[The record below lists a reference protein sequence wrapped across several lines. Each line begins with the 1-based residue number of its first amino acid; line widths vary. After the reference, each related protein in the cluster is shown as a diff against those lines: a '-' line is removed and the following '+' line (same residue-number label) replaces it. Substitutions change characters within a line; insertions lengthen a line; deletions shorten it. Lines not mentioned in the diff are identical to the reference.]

1 MVVEL
6 YSFTNALQMWTSVEP
21 NALGKSC
28 PHTMSSKDGAR
39 KSAGATF
46 PLRAADMNYI
56 QAVDRIILEQVR
68 SLVYR
73 SAWITRTECPKSC
86 SHSFIPTTLGRPFR
100 EFPFVIVVSWT
111 VETEVVR
118 LVGRALRLLVSR
130 TLSAFFPFLLVLVSQ
145 RCRGKYLV
153 SAFHY
158 AFCDGLVR
166 M

>member
-73 SAWITRTECPKSC
+73 SAWITRTECPKAAA
-86 SHSFIPTTLGRPFR
+86 IPSSQPRWVDLSENFLSLSLYLGLWKPKL
-100 EFPFVIVVSWT
+100 SGS
-111 VETEVVR
+111 
-118 LVGRALRLLVSR
+118 LVG
-130 TLSAFFPFLLVLVSQ
+130 P
-145 RCRGKYLV
+145 
-153 SAFHY
+153 Y
-158 AFCDGLVR
+158 AF
-166 M
+166 